1 MLTYNNVNYC
11 AWHVYKS
18 LFGCS
23 VAFCRLTYIEISL
36 SINEKKL
43 EKSPGKGRT

>member
-23 VAFCRLTYIEISL
+23 VASCRLTYIEISL
-36 SINEKKL
+36 AINEKKP
-43 EKSPGKGRT
+43 EKSTGKGRI